1 MRVCSVCSW
10 AHDFKSLA
18 GFVPFGNDFYIE
30 IPEPGDK
37 MFSVE
42 HVTTDVLVL
51 GGGLSG
57 YRAALAAREF
67 NLNVTIAY
75 RARGASPFIIGF
87 NAPLAQ
93 PGSQD
98 SAETFFSDMI
108 EGGYRLNDRR
118 LAHVLAFGAERAF
131 SDLDA
136 LGVPFARTTGQHGV
150 VKQRHLSGN
159 TYPRSV
165 YVPEGTGR
173 VVLEFLIKKARDL
186 GVRDISGHKI
196 LSLIRINDRI
206 HGAVLWKPGTNSFLI
221 VEASSVV
228 VALGGVGQLYAGS
241 TYPVDVS
248 SDAYGLLLD
257 AGAKLIDMEFV
268 QFEPVVTVWPDAC
281 AGMEMPTAML
291 GDGAT
296 LINAQGERFM
306 LRYNPPLGERGIEK
320 AKMALHIQREID
332 EGRGLPEGGVY
343 FDTTVL
349 PPTVLNSYVSHCKR
363 LRSAGLEPSQSCP
376 IVAPAAHST
385 MGGALIDENGWTGVE
400 GLFVGG
406 ESSGGVHGASR
417 IAGNGC
423 TDTLVFGYVAGRSAA
438 ESSVARAHSIG
449 GEHGESII
457 RNLVRCRSGEK
468 VDIDNIKRSIRI
480 TASEVAG
487 IWRNAEGLQSGIQKL
502 AGLQDLLDSA
512 RIDTVT
518 DAISV
523 LETKNMLSTASVIL
537 QSAELRK
544 ESRGAH
550 QRTDHPSLDDSVWLR
565 HIGFWRDSNG
575 NLVHDYIPVR

>member
-1 MRVCSVCSW
+1 
-10 AHDFKSLA
+10 
-18 GFVPFGNDFYIE
+18 
-30 IPEPGDK
+30 

-42 HVTTDVLVL
+42 HVTTGVLVL

-57 YRAALAAREF
+57 YRAAVAARE
-67 NLNVTIAY
+67 LGSDVTIAY

-87 NAPLAQ
+87 NAPLSQA
-93 PGSQD
+93 GSQD
-98 SAETFFSDMI
+98 SPETFFTDMI

-131 SDLDA
+131 RDLAA
-136 LGVPFARTTGQHGV
+136 LDIPFARETGSDGQTGLF
-150 VKQRHLSGN
+150 KQRHLSGN
-159 TYPRSV
+159 SHPRSV
-165 YVPEGTGR
+165 YVPEGTGK
-173 VVLEFLIKKARDL
+173 VVLDFLIRKARDL
-186 GVRDISGHKI
+186 GVSEIQGCKVI
-196 LSLIRINDRI
+196 SLIRTDDYV
-206 HGAVLWKPGTNSFLI
+206 HGAVLWKASSNTLLI

-228 VALGGVGQLYAGS
+228 VAMGGIGQLYAGS

-268 QFEPVVTVWPDAC
+268 QFEPVVTVWPKEC

-296 LINAQGERFM
+296 LINAEGERFM

-320 AKMALHIQREID
+320 AKMSLHIQREID

-349 PPTVLNSYVSHCKR
+349 PPDVLNSYVSHCRR
-363 LRSAGLEPSQSCP
+363 LRSAGVEPSEKCT

-385 MGGALIDENGWTGVE
+385 MGGALIDETGWTGIN
-400 GLFVGG
+400 GLYVGG

-423 TDTLVFGYVAGRSAA
+423 TDTLVFGYVAGRNAA
-438 ESSVARAHSIG
+438 KSKTGRAKKIDAQYG
-449 GEHGESII
+449 ASII
-457 RNLVRCRSGEK
+457 RNLIRCRPGDEVNIDK
-468 VDIDNIKRSIRI
+468 VKQTIQ
-480 TASEVAG
+480 TTVAASAG
-487 IWRNAEGLQSGIQKL
+487 IWRNTEGLKAGVDKL
-502 AGLQDLLDSA
+502 AQLRELLNSA
-512 RIDTVT
+512 RVDTT
-518 DAISV
+518 REAISL
-523 LETKNMLSTASVIL
+523 LEANNMLNTASVIL
-537 QSAELRK
+537 RSAELRT

-550 QRTDHPSLDDSVWLR
+550 QRTDYPSTDDSEWLR
-565 HIGFWRDSNG
+565 HIGFFKGSDG
-575 NLVHDYIPVR
+575 NLAYDYLPIR